1 LLVANF
7 LSILCLESLFLHFVN
22 FFFFFFERMNLYAIL
37 LNPLSEETKMKQEA
51 RITRRAS
58 AVELPI
64 LGMATRY
71 SNSSTA
77 PQPMNNMPEPNTF
90 ASGQPSKSIK
100 ERQMRLRDRSALQQE
115 PAAQPSG
122 PEKTIRKR
130 KFSGR
135 VKRACEN
142 CKKGKRCCD
151 ENRPCARCVRLG
163 LEKTCRDAKRKNSK
177 EEEPKDSN
185 AGHAHNNCAGNSH
198 EGSSE
203 ASLSPCSSPVH
214 AHSAPS
220 SYHASVS
227 SGLDLY
233 DPNYDGFAK
242 LLASAKE
249 IDSRNP
255 SKESR
260 PPATVFPS
268 PSLTTAHHPSHFPSF
283 AKKEK
288 ASTTRPLEMPL
299 VPNNLE
305 SIHILLRTIMAS
317 EKI

>member
-1 LLVANF
+1 
-7 LSILCLESLFLHFVN
+7 
-22 FFFFFFERMNLYAIL
+22 
-37 LNPLSEETKMKQEA
+37 
-51 RITRRAS
+51 
-58 AVELPI
+58 
-64 LGMATRY
+64 
-71 SNSSTA
+71 
-77 PQPMNNMPEPNTF
+77 MNNMPEPNTL
-90 ASGQPSKSIK
+90 ASGQPSKLIK
-100 ERQMRLRDRSALQQE
+100 DRQTRLRDRSALQE
-115 PAAQPSG
+115 AAAQPSG

-203 ASLSPCSSPVH
+203 ASLSPCSSPPVH

-220 SYHASVS
+220 SYHGSVS

-260 PPATVFPS
+260 PPVTVFPS

-288 ASTTRPLEMPL
+288 ASTTRPLEMPPL